1 MLSPVVRGRREEE
14 SPSTRGPAV
23 SSDFSQN
30 LLKITSKQEIIYA
43 PPRQESS
50 LSPSKTQFEE
60 NFMKQLRAEVS
71 DESSL
76 GLKKRSSDLGDM
88 NEVVQNLDR
97 KKLEMLRRFIASPFD
112 TIGSR
117 HQIDVVSSSGS
128 GSSINTLKNAPRAPP
143 PQFLPSRIPGP
154 PVPPRR

>member
-97 KKLEMLRRFIASPFD
+97 KKLEMLRSFIASPFD
-112 TIGSR
+112 TIGSAPC
-117 HQIDVVSSSGS
+117 QVLLFDSFEYLYWLILCPGPLSSGLS
-128 GSSINTLKNAPRAPP
+128 PPLCCRA
-143 PQFLPSRIPGP
+143 L
-154 PVPPRR
+154 